1 MDSSMVVTIALQV
14 IALIGAI
21 AVYVVM
27 LWIGYDV
34 LEAWKKLLNKLLKEW
49 RGE

>member
-21 AVYVVM
+21 VVYVAI
-27 LWIGYDV
+27 LWFGYSV
-34 LEAWKKLLNKLLKEW
+34 LEVWNKLLKEW
-49 RGE
+49 IE